1 MANTDKDILI
11 TPNVG
16 SSSDDPKIEFKGAD
30 GSTTAQVITAK
41 AYPTNSGTVSFE
53 STAGQLFS
61 INSSTSGTIFSVND
75 LSGVPSIEVEDD
87 STVKIAEF
95 GGNLLIGTTSDDASN
110 KVQVNGNLRAG
121 DLTSEDVIIGE
132 HSLYPAYGA
141 VFLKGDD
148 ATDYRLLMQA
158 TTGDT
163 FLNSIGSGHIYFR
176 NDNSTILEILDT
188 GGAALTGDFT
198 ATGNITAYF
207 SDERL
212 KTFEG
217 KIEGALDKVSQ
228 LNGYYFHEN
237 EEAKDLGYKNDE
249 RQVGVSAQEVEAVL
263 PEIIKPAPIHPKYKT
278 VQYDKLVPLL
288 IEAIKELK
296 EEVRQLKEDNA

>member
-1 MANTDKDILI
+1 
-11 TPNVG
+11 
-16 SSSDDPKIEFKGAD
+16 
-30 GSTTAQVITAK
+30 
-41 AYPTNSGTVSFE
+41 VSFE

-87 STVKIAEF
+87 STVKIAEHA
-95 GGNLLIGTTSDDASN
+95 GNLLIGTTSDDASN
-110 KVQVNGNLRAG
+110 KVQVNGNLRVG
-121 DLTSEDVIIGE
+121 DSTANDIIMGE
-132 HSLYPAYGA
+132 LSGYESFGA
-141 VFLKGDD
+141 IWVQGD
-148 ATDYRLLMQA
+148 TDYRMLMSASSGA
-158 TTGDT
+158 TY
-163 FLNSIGSGHIYFR
+163 FNSIGTGHMYFR
-176 NDNSTILEILDT
+176 NDNSTILEIPDT
-188 GGAALTGDFT
+188 GGAALNGDFT

>member
-16 SSSDDPKIEFKGAD
+16 SSTDDPKIEFKGAD
-30 GSTTAQVITAK
+30 GSTTAQVVTAK

-53 STAGQLFS
+53 GAGGQLFS
-61 INSSTSGTIFSVND
+61 INNSTSGTIFSVND

-87 STVKIAEF
+87 STVKIAEHA
-95 GGNLLIGTTSDDASN
+95 GNVLIGTTSDDASN
-110 KVQVNGNLRAG
+110 KVQVNGNLRVG
-121 DLTSEDVIIGE
+121 DSTSDDIVLGE
-132 HSLYPAYGA
+132 LSGYPTFGA
-141 VFLKGDD
+141 IWMQGD
-148 ATDYRLLMQA
+148 TDYRMLMSSSSGA
-158 TTGDT
+158 TYFNTVG
-163 FLNSIGSGHIYFR
+163 GGHMYFR
-176 NDNSTILEILDT
+176 NDNSTILEIPDT

-263 PEIIKPAPIHPKYKT
+263 PEIIKPAPIHPKYMT
-278 VQYDKLVPLL
+278 VQYEKLVPLL

-296 EEVRQLKEDNA
+296 EEVRQLKEGNA